1 MKSVWFPP
9 RYQRTASHN
18 KTEAMAAGSRPFCVI
33 VLTIVV
39 ILLENVHGDS
49 IANVDT
55 SHYHNYT
62 TLQKLF
68 RRLSDENPTL
78 ARLYTIGK
86 SVQGRQLY
94 VLRISSDL
102 DKFPEKTLNPG
113 DDDDLR
119 FALNGKP
126 MFKYGR

>member
-1 MKSVWFPP
+1 MTSVWFLS
-9 RYQRTASHN
+9 RHQRTASPN
-18 KTEAMAAGSRPFCVI
+18 KSEAMAAGSRPFVI
-33 VLTIVV
+33 VLIVV
-39 ILLENVHGDS
+39 ILLESVHGGS
-49 IANVDT
+49 IAVDT

-68 RRLSDENPTL
+68 RQLSDENPSL

-86 SVQGRQLY
+86 SVQGRRLY

-102 DKFPEKTLNPG
+102 DKVSEKTLNPG

-126 MFKYGR
+126 MFKYGK

>member
-1 MKSVWFPP
+1 M
-9 RYQRTASHN
+9 
-18 KTEAMAAGSRPFCVI
+18 I
-33 VLTIVV
+33 VLIVV
-39 ILLENVHGDS
+39 ILLESVHGGNIS
-49 IANVDT
+49 VDT

-68 RRLSDENPTL
+68 RQLSDENPSL

-102 DKFPEKTLNPG
+102 DKVSEKTLNPG

-126 MFKYGR
+126 MFKYGK